1 MECEFVVGTNAS
13 KDITVGT
20 IGSMINLYNVPY
32 TFRWILLGCG
42 SAARTRNLIA
52 TRFLQAKEAPYL
64 IFIDR
69 DIVFTPQD
77 IGKIFESLKNGY
89 DLIAGCYTI
98 KTTMSLAS
106 SCKQGDEPLLDGTI
120 KEVRYLAT
128 GFMGITRNLLEKM
141 IEGLKLPLMH
151 GGGDQETYPFFEEK
165 QHEDPDYGGMWLSE
179 DYDFCHKARQVGVD
193 SYLDTSIRLGHIG
206 DALWQVDNTIE
217 SSHRRQISEK
227 AQKAISKI
235 LQKEASAIVP
245 AKQ

>member
-1 MECEFVVGTNAS
+1 MECEFVIGTIAS
-13 KDITVGT
+13 KDIAVGT
-20 IGSMINLYNVPY
+20 IGSVVNLYKAP
-32 TFRWILLGCG
+32 FSFQWDILGCG
-42 SAARTRNLIA
+42 GVARTRNILA
-52 TRFLQAKEAPYL
+52 QRFLKGNQAPYL

-69 DIVFTPQD
+69 DIVFTAQD
-77 IGKIFESLKNGY
+77 IGKLLDSLKNGY

-128 GFMGITRNLLEKM
+128 GFMGVTRDLLEKM
-141 IEGLKLPLMH
+141 IAELKLPLMH
-151 GGGDQETYPFFEEK
+151 GGDEQEAYPFFEETW
-165 QHEDPDYGGMWLSE
+165 HDDPDYGVMWLSE

-193 SYLDTSIRLGHIG
+193 SYLDTSIRLGHVG

-217 SSHRRQISEK
+217 SSHRRQISEE
-227 AQKAISKI
+227 ATKAIREI

-245 AKQ
+245 EKQ